1 MFEIKESDKLEKE
14 YKNQAEFIN
23 NYIDYNL

>member
-1 MFEIKESDKLEKE
+1 MFEIKESDKLEQE

-23 NYIDYNL
+23 NYIDNNL